1 MEPTA
6 TPTPTAGRPAPREAV
21 LVSAPA
27 DPRLV
32 EALRRRRRAELERYC
47 WQARVASP

>member
-1 MEPTA
+1 MQPTA
-6 TPTPTAGRPAPREAV
+6 TPTTDRPARREAV
-21 LVSAPA
+21 RVPAPA

-32 EALRRRRRAELERYC
+32 EALLRRRRDELERYC

>member
-6 TPTPTAGRPAPREAV
+6 TPTTVRPAPRDADPV
-21 LVSAPA
+21 PAPA

-32 EALRRRRRAELERYC
+32 EALLRRRLVELERYC